1 MALHLFLTLDL
12 LCHRDQGLV
21 SEISNSDPVSA
32 GFSDWEKKFN
42 IKPADGRQIK
52 GPIEEDELAK
62 KVGGCVYACVYDR
75 LVVCIRACMRAC
87 VHTRMSR
94 VYLC

>member
-1 MALHLFLTLDL
+1 M
-12 LCHRDQGLV
+12 

-62 KVGGCVYACVYDR
+62 KVGAACMHVSMIDLWYVCVH
-75 LVVCIRACMRAC
+75 VCIHAC
-87 VHTRMSR
+87 RMYAVSYTHLTLPTNR
-94 VYLC
+94 EV